1 MLIMTVL
8 LQASIPSNI
17 TNPYIFFK
25 LIIVQMMHVSDHKT
39 QKTFMG
45 YLKLSSD
52 EIVAIFN
59 GAKKEIFYFVG

>member
-1 MLIMTVL
+1 
-8 LQASIPSNI
+8 
-17 TNPYIFFK
+17 
-25 LIIVQMMHVSDHKT
+25 MMHVSDHKT

-52 EIVAIFN
+52 EIAAIFN